1 MLAFT
6 FPGQGSQQPGMGAP
20 WVDHPSWALVDR
32 ASQASGRDVAALLL
46 DADAEELRRT
56 ENAQL
61 STYVLSLVVHDAVR
75 ALGVRCHRAA
85 GHSLGEYSALTA
97 VGALTLEDGV
107 RLVTE
112 RGAAM
117 QAAADARPGT
127 MAAVL
132 GADDEVVAEACAKA
146 AGDVWVAN
154 TNGAGQ
160 VVIAGDPAAI
170 EEAGA
175 LAKELGARKVMPLP
189 VGGAF
194 HTPFMAPAAERLQAA
209 LATTTFHDAEV
220 PVVAN
225 VDALPHQ
232 HADQWAELLAAQ
244 LTAQVRWRQTIER
257 LVADGITAFVELGP
271 GTVLTGVAKRQ
282 APGGTA
288 RSAATPDALEAVV
301 EAARQV
307 GAVEMRATEAVPAH
321 HRSSQEHAPMP
332 HAIDLHEGEHLFA
345 AERLV
350 VSPAA
355 GVFTPAEGIAE
366 GHEIDRGHVLGH
378 VAGQPVR
385 SAFRGTIKGLLA
397 VAGER
402 LTHRQPVAWLRSA

>member
-6 FPGQGSQQPGMGAP
+6 FPGQGSQQPGMGRP
-20 WVDHPSWALVDR
+20 WVDHPSWALVAA
-32 ASQASGRDVAALLL
+32 ASEASGRDVAALLL

-75 ALGVRCHRAA
+75 ALGVRCGMAA

-97 VGALTLEDGV
+97 TGGLALTDGV

-112 RGAAM
+112 RGRAM

-132 GADDEVVAEACAKA
+132 GADPDAVAQACAEVD
-146 AGDVWVAN
+146 GDVWVAN
-154 TNGAGQ
+154 LNGAGQ
-160 VVIAGDPAAI
+160 VVIAGDAAAI
-170 EEAGA
+170 EAA
-175 LAKELGARKVMPLP
+175 AARAKELGARKVMALP

-194 HTPFMAPAAERLQAA
+194 HTPFMAPAAERLRTA
-209 LATTTFHDAEV
+209 LDATTFADPEV

-225 VDALPHQ
+225 VDAEPHRDGAGT
-232 HADQWAELLAAQ
+232 ADRLDRQ
-244 LTAQVRWRQTIER
+244 LVSPVRWEQTLTR
-257 LVADGITAFVELGP
+257 MVAEGVTTFVELGP
-271 GTVLTGVAKRQ
+271 GSVLTGVAKRSAPDGRAVAAADPAGLDAVVDAAQ
-282 APGGTA
+282 AAG
-288 RSAATPDALEAVV
+288 ALE
-301 EAARQV
+301 
-307 GAVEMRATEAVPAH
+307 
-321 HRSSQEHAPMP
+321 EH
-332 HAIDLHEGEHLFA
+332 DGEHLFA

-355 GVFTPAEGIAE
+355 GIFEPAGIAE
-366 GHEIDRGHVLGH
+366 GEHIEQGRVVGH
-378 VAGQPVR
+378 VAGEAIR
-385 SAFRGTIKGLLA
+385 SPFRGAVMGLLA

-402 LTHRQPVAWLRSA
+402 LTRSQPVAWLRTA

>member
-6 FPGQGSQQPGMGAP
+6 FPGQGSQSPGMGRP
-20 WVDHPSWALVDR
+20 WVDHPSWSLVGV
-32 ASQASGRDVAALLL
+32 ASEASGRDVAALLL

-56 ENAQL
+56 EHAQL

-75 ALGVRCHRAA
+75 SLGIRCGIAA

-97 VGALTLEDGV
+97 VGSLALADGI

-132 GADDEVVAEACAKA
+132 GADDDVVADACER
-146 AGDVWVAN
+146 AGGGVWVAN
-154 TNGAGQ
+154 RNGAGQ
-160 VVIAGDPAAI
+160 VVIAGDPDAIAA
-170 EEAGA
+170 AGKV
-175 LAKELGARKVMPLP
+175 AKELGARKVLALP

-194 HTPFMAPAAERLQAA
+194 HTPFMAPAAERLAQA
-209 LATTTFHDAEV
+209 LAGTRFGDGDV

-225 VDALPHQ
+225 VDAQPHRDG
-232 HADQWAELLAAQ
+232 AGMAARLEAQ
-244 LTAQVRWRQTIER
+244 LTAPVRWSESIECMR
-257 LVADGITAFVELGP
+257 AAGATTFVELGP
-271 GTVLTGVAKRQ
+271 GTVLTGVAKR
-282 APGGTA
+282 ANPHGTNL
-288 RSAATPDALEAVV
+288 AAAEPKALEAVQ
-301 EAARQV
+301 EAAAKAT
-307 GAVEMRATEAVPAH
+307 AVERH
-321 HRSSQEHAPMP
+321 
-332 HAIDLHEGEHLFA
+332 DGEHLFA

-355 GVFTPAEGIAE
+355 GIFVPADVTAGEQIE
-366 GHEIDRGHVLGH
+366 RGRVVGH
-378 VAGQPVR
+378 VAGEAIR
-385 SAFRGTIKGLLA
+385 SPFRGAVMGVLA

-402 LTHRQPVAWLRSA
+402 LTRSQPVAWLRAQ

>member
-6 FPGQGSQQPGMGAP
+6 FPGQGSQQPGMGRP
-20 WVDHPSWALVDR
+20 WADHPSWALVAQ
-32 ASQASGRDVAALLL
+32 ASEASGRDVAALLL
-46 DADAEELRRT
+46 DADADELRRT

-75 ALGVRCHRAA
+75 SLGVRCAVAA

-97 VGALTLEDGV
+97 VGALDLADGL

-132 GADDEVVAEACAKA
+132 GAEPDLVAEACARA

-154 TNGAGQ
+154 LNGAGQ

-175 LAKELGARKVMPLP
+175 IAKELGARKVMALP

-194 HTPFMAPAAERLQAA
+194 HTPFMAPAAERLGAA
-209 LATTTFHDAEV
+209 LAATSFHDSEIA
-220 PVVAN
+220 VVAN
-225 VDALPHQ
+225 VDAAPHRDGAGQ
-232 HADQWAELLAAQ
+232 ADRLGRQ
-244 LTAQVRWRQTIER
+244 LTSPVRWQPSVARM
-257 LVADGITAFVELGP
+257 VADGVTVFLELGP
-271 GTVLTGVAKRQ
+271 GSVLTGMAKR
-282 APGGTA
+282 
-288 RSAATPDALEAVV
+288 SAPDATVVAAADPGALDAIV
-301 EAARQV
+301 EAATAA
-307 GAVEMRATEAVPAH
+307 GAMEH
-321 HRSSQEHAPMP
+321 H
-332 HAIDLHEGEHLFA
+332 DGEHLFA

-355 GVFTPAEGIAE
+355 GVFEPSDVEEGE
-366 GHEIDRGHVLGH
+366 LVERGRVVGH
-378 VAGQPVR
+378 VAGQAIR
-385 SAFRGTIKGLLA
+385 SPFRGVVMGLLA
-397 VAGER
+397 LTGER
-402 LTHRQPVAWLRSA
+402 LTRSQPVAWLRTQ

>member
-6 FPGQGSQQPGMGAP
+6 FPGQGSQQPGMGRP
-20 WVDHPSWALVDR
+20 WVDHPSWALVAQ
-32 ASQASGRDVAALLL
+32 ASDASGRDVAALLL

-75 ALGVRCHRAA
+75 ALGVRCGLAA

-97 VGALTLEDGV
+97 VGALDLADGI

-132 GADDEVVAEACAKA
+132 GAEPAVVAEACERA

-154 TNGAGQ
+154 LNGATQ

-170 EEAGA
+170 DEAGA
-175 LAKELGARKVMPLP
+175 IAKELGARKVMALP

-194 HTPFMAPAAERLQAA
+194 HTPLMAPAAARLQQA
-209 LATTTFHDAEV
+209 LAAVGFSDTELS
-220 PVVAN
+220 VVAN
-225 VDALPHQ
+225 VDASPHRDG
-232 HADQWAELLAAQ
+232 AGWAARLEAQ
-244 LTAQVRWRQTIER
+244 LTAPVQWHPSVER
-257 LVADGITAFVELGP
+257 MVADGVTCFLELGP
-271 GTVLTGVAKRQ
+271 GAVLTGMAKRS
-282 APGGTA
+282 APEATVL
-288 RSAATPDALEAVV
+288 SAADPGALDAVLEAATV
-301 EAARQV
+301 A
-307 GAVEMRATEAVPAH
+307 GAVDH
-321 HRSSQEHAPMP
+321 H
-332 HAIDLHEGEHLFA
+332 DGEHLFA
-345 AERLV
+345 SERVV

-355 GVFTPAEGIAE
+355 GIFEPADVAEGE
-366 GHEIDRGHVLGH
+366 MVERGRVVGH
-378 VAGQPVR
+378 VAGQAIR
-385 SAFRGTIKGLLA
+385 SPFRGVVMGLLA
-397 VAGER
+397 LTGER
-402 LTHRQPVAWLRSA
+402 LTRSQPVAWLRTG

>member
-6 FPGQGSQQPGMGAP
+6 FPGQGSQQPGMGRP
-20 WVDHPSWALVDR
+20 WVDHPSWALVAE
-32 ASQASGRDVAALLL
+32 ASVASGRDVAALLL

-75 ALGVRCHRAA
+75 RLGLRCGIAA

-97 VGALTLEDGV
+97 TGALALAEGV

-132 GADDEVVAEACAKA
+132 GADDDCVAEACATA
-146 AGDVWVAN
+146 GGDVWVAN
-154 TNGAGQ
+154 LNGAGQ
-160 VVIAGDPAAI
+160 VVIAGDPDAIAAAA
-170 EEAGA
+170 E
-175 LAKELGARKVMPLP
+175 LAKGLGARKVLPLP

-194 HTPFMAPAAERLQAA
+194 HTPFMGPAAARLAAA
-209 LATTTFHDAEV
+209 LAGVPVADPEV

-225 VDALPHQ
+225 VDASAHGDGAGVAARL
-232 HADQWAELLAAQ
+232 EAQ
-244 LTAQVRWRQTIER
+244 LTAPVRWRESVEAMAAAGATTF
-257 LVADGITAFVELGP
+257 LELGP
-271 GTVLTGVAKRQ
+271 GSVLTGVAKR
-282 APGGTA
+282 AVPDGTA
-288 RSAATPDALEAVV
+288 IAVNDPAGLEALAGLA
-301 EAARQV
+301 E
-307 GAVEMRATEAVPAH
+307 PAPAGDH
-321 HRSSQEHAPMP
+321 
-332 HAIDLHEGEHLFA
+332 DGEHLVA

-355 GVFTPAEGIAE
+355 GIFVPAGVAEGEHIE
-366 GHEIDRGHVLGH
+366 RGRVVGH
-378 VAGQPVR
+378 VAGEAIR
-385 SAFRGTIKGLLA
+385 SPFRGAVMGLLA

-402 LTHRQPVAWLRSA
+402 LTRSQPVAWLRTA